1 MKVILAETAGFC
13 YGVERAV
20 NLARETAK
28 ARGGAMLGSIVH
40 NAGVVREIEDL
51 GMRLITSPDQA
62 KAGETVLI
70 RAHGEPRATLDALR
84 ECGAEVVSAVCP
96 HVERIR
102 KLAQEAE
109 HEGRCVILIG
119 ERHHPEV
126 QGIAGWCS
134 DPLIFENVQEA
145 QKYLQEHPDFA
156 HLPSIMLAQTT
167 CIRALWESCVKFL
180 KKECTN
186 LKIDDTICN
195 ATQKR
200 QSEAAEIASS
210 ADVMVV
216 VGDRKSANTRHLTEI
231 CKENCTRVYQIEDA
245 DELAAV
251 EPAGTDID
259 LAAGDEEDEDSE
271 DSLTFSNGVI
281 EKIVALAMRDVPG
294 VVGMKGSWFNRVQ
307 DAFGASDTKKGV
319 TVEVTPESA
328 VRVNISVLIEYG
340 AYAPQV
346 FEDVKKAVVKQVT
359 GMTGLEVA
367 GVNLRIEDVLT
378 REEFDRSKKEPK
390 AAEPALAEAKEQ
402 PEG

>member
-1 MKVILAETAGFC
+1 MSEDKNIE
-13 YGVERAV
+13 VEQA
-20 NLARETAK
+20 A
-28 ARGGAMLGSIVH
+28 
-40 NAGVVREIEDL
+40 IE
-51 GMRLITSPDQA
+51 P
-62 KAGETVLI
+62 
-70 RAHGEPRATLDALR
+70 
-84 ECGAEVVSAVCP
+84 
-96 HVERIR
+96 
-102 KLAQEAE
+102 EAI
-109 HEGRCVILIG
+109 EG
-119 ERHHPEV
+119 
-126 QGIAGWCS
+126 
-134 DPLIFENVQEA
+134 
-145 QKYLQEHPDFA
+145 
-156 HLPSIMLAQTT
+156 
-167 CIRALWESCVKFL
+167 
-180 KKECTN
+180 
-186 LKIDDTICN
+186 
-195 ATQKR
+195 
-200 QSEAAEIASS
+200 
-210 ADVMVV
+210 
-216 VGDRKSANTRHLTEI
+216 
-231 CKENCTRVYQIEDA
+231 A

-378 REEFDRSKKEPK
+378 REEFDRSNKEPK
-390 AAEPALAEAKEQ
+390 AAEPTPRRPRSSSRSSGRNVRGRRHGADVLLYHV
-402 PEG
+402 